1 MIITLYYSQDYKY
14 EQLSKLYTYIFYRI
28 VKVNFISA
36 KTKHTYLY
44 IYLYNIFIYIK

>member
-28 VKVNFISA
+28 VKVNFINA
-36 KTKHTYLY
+36 KTKHIY
-44 IYLYNIFIYIK
+44 IYKTVVTMFFSE